1 MNKEIERCIN
11 VIADN
16 IKERAKDISNDLKN
30 VLSIEIKAKIENG
43 TILNFEVII
52 SFSWVW
58 LLFITVSFLF
68 SSFEISLGVDIYVIF
83 KKIKF
88 F

>member
-43 TILNFEVII
+43 TILNFDVIKKYG
-52 SFSWVW
+52 SC
-58 LLFITVSFLF
+58 
-68 SSFEISLGVDIYVIF
+68 DYVG
-83 KKIKF
+83 KGDNNEN
-88 F
+88 

>member
-16 IKERAKDISNDLKN
+16 IKEKAKDISNDLKN

-43 TILNFEVII
+43 TILNFEV
-52 SFSWVW
+52 
-58 LLFITVSFLF
+58 TKNY
-68 SSFEISLGVDIYVIF
+68 GCCDYVG
-83 KKIKF
+83 KGNNNEN
-88 F
+88 

>member
-16 IKERAKDISNDLKN
+16 IKEKAKDISNYLKN

-43 TILNFEVII
+43 TILNFDVINNY
-52 SFSWVW
+52 
-58 LLFITVSFLF
+58 
-68 SSFEISLGVDIYVIF
+68 GCCDYVG
-83 KKIKF
+83 KGNENE
-88 F
+88 